1 MQSLEL
7 SVVMPCLNEADTL
20 EGCVRQA
27 MDALHLHN
35 ICGEVI
41 VADNGS
47 SDGSTEIAVRGGAR
61 LIHVPQ
67 NPIKSRNGY
76 GNGLMHGIAAAS
88 APFILMGDSDGSY
101 DFRDMEK
108 FVVKL
113 REGFQLVQGC
123 RHPAGG
129 GTILPG
135 AMPWSHRWIG
145 NPLFSFLVRRWFRAG
160 VTDVNCGMRAFRKDW
175 YVSIDQ
181 RCTGMEFAA
190 EMIIKSGLFKARVAE
205 VPITLSPDGRKA
217 RKPHLKTMRDGWRI
231 LRLLFLYSPTW
242 LYLVPGLFLVLL
254 GGLGFALALPGFTI
268 GHIQPDATTLLFS
281 SAFILCGYQSCLY
294 AMLSKTFAVNEGL
307 MPESKALHTFYR
319 HVNLERG
326 IIAGAISFLFG
337 SGLAAW
343 ALWSWAAAGFG
354 PMEYAQILRV
364 AIPGALFIVLGFQT
378 IFSSCFASVL
388 GMGKK

>member
-113 REGFQLVQGC
+113 REGF
-123 RHPAGG
+123 
-129 GTILPG
+129 
-135 AMPWSHRWIG
+135 
-145 NPLFSFLVRRWFRAG
+145 
-160 VTDVNCGMRAFRKDW
+160 
-175 YVSIDQ
+175 
-181 RCTGMEFAA
+181 
-190 EMIIKSGLFKARVAE
+190 
-205 VPITLSPDGRKA
+205 
-217 RKPHLKTMRDGWRI
+217 
-231 LRLLFLYSPTW
+231 
-242 LYLVPGLFLVLL
+242 
-254 GGLGFALALPGFTI
+254 
-268 GHIQPDATTLLFS
+268 
-281 SAFILCGYQSCLY
+281 
-294 AMLSKTFAVNEGL
+294 
-307 MPESKALHTFYR
+307 
-319 HVNLERG
+319 
-326 IIAGAISFLFG
+326 
-337 SGLAAW
+337 
-343 ALWSWAAAGFG
+343 
-354 PMEYAQILRV
+354 
-364 AIPGALFIVLGFQT
+364 
-378 IFSSCFASVL
+378 
-388 GMGKK
+388 